1 MKKIIVNTDLKSES
15 YHHCDRHD
23 VVLNGILET
32 SIVIKFISTNRT
44 DTKYSIEY
52 ISPTRNF
59 INSKDVKYGAMNNM
73 YKDVIRDIEEIFSYN
88 EIELTKDEI
97 NKIGDIIC
105 KCVSKCESRFGM
117 EVKDFDTYQADAV
130 LSIKGEDDGKPK
142 YLVKIINAGP
152 VEDVEDGVVTDLID
166 GIHGDVYY
174 DVEHDMYIWK
184 IPTSELSFQSLV
196 AKIIEEFDNPYLIIT
211 PNLEIILDFK
221 MNTEVY
227 EKLNSKHDRSVE
239 QVKELYNILIREVP
253 KTQLVYIS

>member
-1 MKKIIVNTDLKSES
+1 MKKVIVNTNLKSES

-32 SIVIKFISTNRT
+32 NIVVKFISTNRT

-59 INSKDVKYGAMNNM
+59 INSKDVKYGVMNNM
-73 YKDVIRDIEEIFSYN
+73 YKDVIRDIEEIFSYK

-117 EVKDFDTYQADAV
+117 EVKDFDAYQADAV
-130 LSIKGEDDGKPK
+130 LTIKGEDDGKPK

-152 VEDVEDGVVTDLID
+152 VEDGEVIDIID
-166 GIHGDVYY
+166 GICGDVYH
-174 DVEHDMYIWK
+174 DLEHDMYIWK
-184 IPTSELSFQSLV
+184 IPTSELSFQTLI
-196 AKIIEEFDNPYLIIT
+196 AKIIEEFDNPYLTIT
-211 PNLEIILDFK
+211 PDFEIILDFK
-221 MNTEVY
+221 MITEVY

-239 QVKELYNILIREVP
+239 QVKELHNILTREVP
-253 KTQLVYIS
+253 NTQLVYIS